1 MVQRPVWKYGRSPM
15 PRKGAAY
22 PADLSDPE
30 TEVRGAL
37 GGGDRHA
44 EAARSGMLYVI
55 SAKDTKPHLIPIYI
69 YG

>member
-1 MVQRPVWKYGRSPM
+1 M
-15 PRKGAAY
+15 PGKGAAH
-22 PADLSDPE
+22 PAGP
-30 TEVRGAL
+30 VRSRNG
-37 GGGDRHA
+37 GSRGGDRHA